1 MRIDIRFTKRPL
13 EDLWCQAVVLL
24 IFKGQGTSSK
34 VLENVNRKMGG
45 SIERLINSGI
55 WDGESGEKMLLATQS
70 ALRSDKVL
78 LQGMGHVS
86 EYSIKVLKKEI
97 YDIGLSLKKIDVNEF
112 GINIPKVEGFERY
125 YGLHIETAVK
135 FFSKLYLKQYKD
147 LPDFTLKVLFSV
159 DKDDFPIL
167 EKTAEKLRKY
177 FSPLSDCSIL
187 VEKEAK
193 QDNNVPELA
202 A

>member
-13 EDLWCQAVVLL
+13 EDLWCQAVALL
-24 IFKGQGTSSK
+24 LFKGQGTSSK

-45 SIERLINSGI
+45 SIESLINSGM
-55 WDGESGEKMLLATQS
+55 WNGESGEKMLLATQS

-78 LQGMGHVS
+78 LHGMGNVS

-97 YDIGLSLKKIDVNEF
+97 YNIGLSLKKINVNEF
-112 GINIPKVEGFERY
+112 GIHIPKVEGFERY
-125 YGLHIETAVK
+125 YSLHIETAVK
-135 FFSKLYLKQYKD
+135 FFSKLYLRDYKD
-147 LPDFTLKVLFSV
+147 LPDYILKVLFSV
-159 DKDDFPIL
+159 DRDDISVL

-177 FSPLSDCSIL
+177 FSPLSGCSIL
-187 VEKEAK
+187 VEKEKK
-193 QDNNVPELA
+193 QESNIPELA

>member
-24 IFKGQGTSSK
+24 IFKGQGTASK
-34 VLENVNRKMGG
+34 VLGDVNKKMGG
-45 SIERLINSGI
+45 SIDSLISSGL

-70 ALRSDKVL
+70 AIRSDKVL
-78 LQGMGHVS
+78 LHGMGQVS
-86 EYSIKVLKKEI
+86 EYSIKVLRREI
-97 YDIGLSLKKIDVNEF
+97 YDIGLSLKKINVNEF
-112 GINIPKVEGFERY
+112 GIHIPRVEGFERY

-135 FFSKLYLKQYKD
+135 FFSKIYLKEYKD
-147 LPDFTLKVLFSV
+147 LPDYILKVLFSV
-159 DKDDFPIL
+159 EKNDIAIL
-167 EKTAEKLRKY
+167 GKTAEKLKKY

-187 VEKEAK
+187 VEKETK
-193 QDNNVPELA
+193 QDYKVPDLA